1 MTGRKPAVDDTSR
14 STETTVTTSTWE
26 DVPTVVRIRL
36 EHDLKPIGPPSLA
49 AGDFAPGVRVQF
61 PTDDGTVFVKAIR
74 SDSELAA
81 SYRTEAAVSKV
92 LPAGISPQL
101 LISLERDGWVA
112 LAFHF
117 HAGRHADL
125 TPGSPDLQPVVDAIG
140 RLHVP
145 LTPNPFPSAPHIT
158 SNPVLQEADHKPFT
172 SDTLL
177 HCDLRAKNLVI
188 AEDGQI
194 RIIRWARPHRGPAW
208 IDTAFLIPQLILAGH
223 TAHEAEKWGDQVP
236 AYQQADKA
244 AINLFAASLTNYWLN
259 RAPHRPSSRAH
270 SRDRNIDAARAWVRH
285 RSVI

>member
-1 MTGRKPAVDDTSR
+1 M
-14 STETTVTTSTWE
+14 TTSTWA
-26 DVPTVVRIRL
+26 DLPTTVRLRL
-36 EHDLKPIGPPSLA
+36 EDDLKPIGPPSLVA
-49 AGDFAPGVRVQF
+49 DDFTPGLRVRF

-74 SDSELAA
+74 SDSGPAA

-101 LISLERDGWVA
+101 LISLECDGWVA

-125 TPGSPDLQPVVDAIG
+125 TPGSPDLQPVVDAVG

-145 LTPNPFPSAPHIT
+145 LTPNPLPGAPHIT
-158 SNPVLQEADHKPFT
+158 TNPVLQEADHRRFPG
-172 SDTLL
+172 DTLL
-177 HCDLRAKNLVI
+177 HCDLGAKNLVI

-223 TAHEAEKWGDQVP
+223 TAQEAEKWVDQVP

-244 AINLFAASLTNYWLN
+244 AINLFAAALTGYWLS
-259 RAPHRPSSRAH
+259 RAPQPPSNRAH
-270 SRDRNIDAARAWVRH
+270 SRDRIIDAARAWVRH
-285 RSVI
+285 RSFV